1 MASVGGANFIY
12 ATNFRDGVVEV
23 YDSSF
28 SLAKSFT
35 DSTVPDGFA
44 PFGIQN
50 INGKLFITFAKQN
63 AAKHDNVAGPPNG
76 FVTCWTSFTT
86 ETMAIWIGL
95 HLEGCGTHL
104 GGSPSPL
111 QVSDSSAITC

>member
-50 INGKLFITFAKQN
+50 INGKLFITFAGRMLRSRITWL
-63 AAKHDNVAGPPNG
+63 D
-76 FVTCWTSFTT
+76 
-86 ETMAIWIGL
+86 
-95 HLEGCGTHL
+95 HLM
-104 GGSPSPL
+104 GS
-111 QVSDSSAITC
+111 